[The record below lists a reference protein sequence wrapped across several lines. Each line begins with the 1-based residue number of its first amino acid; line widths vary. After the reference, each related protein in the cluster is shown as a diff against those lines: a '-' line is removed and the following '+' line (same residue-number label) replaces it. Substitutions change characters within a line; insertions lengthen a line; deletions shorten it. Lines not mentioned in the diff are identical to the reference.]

1 VRSEA
6 KLAVQTARMQSTG
19 RWQPDPRSKR
29 AQTEIPL
36 SAPVCQNAVPWPT
49 LIDVGLS
56 PLAILAIIAAGL
68 VAGMANA
75 IVGSGSLLTFP
86 TLLALGF
93 SPIVANVSNTV
104 GLVFGS
110 ISAVTGQRPELAGQ
124 RRRTAMLAIPA
135 VAGGLL
141 GAVLLLALPQSVFH
155 QVVPVLVLLAVV
167 LVIVQPRLST
177 YLAWHGASDG
187 NSWGLRA
194 GVFLTAI
201 YGGYFGAAQGVMFIG
216 LLGVFIKDEVQRL
229 NALKNVLAVLVN
241 GIAAIVF
248 VLLAHVAWVAVAL
261 IAVSS
266 IAGGQLGAVVARRLP
281 PNALRAVIV
290 IAGLA
295 AVVKLMM

>member
-1 VRSEA
+1 
-6 KLAVQTARMQSTG
+6 
-19 RWQPDPRSKR
+19 
-29 AQTEIPL
+29 
-36 SAPVCQNAVPWPT
+36 

-56 PLAILAIIAAGL
+56 PLAILAILAAGL

-135 VAGGLL
+135 AAGGLL

>member
-1 VRSEA
+1 
-6 KLAVQTARMQSTG
+6 M
-19 RWQPDPRSKR
+19 
-29 AQTEIPL
+29 
-36 SAPVCQNAVPWPT
+36 
-49 LIDVGLS
+49 IDVGLS
-56 PLAILAIIAAGL
+56 PLAILAILAAGL
-68 VAGMANA
+68 GAGIANA

-86 TLLALGF
+86 TLLAVGF

-110 ISAVTGQRPELAGQ
+110 ISAVTGQKPELVGQ
-124 RRRTAMLAIPA
+124 RKRAATLAVPA
-135 VAGGLL
+135 AAGGLV

-155 QVVPVLVLLAVV
+155 QVVPVLILLAVV
-167 LVIVQPRLST
+167 LVIVQPRLSE

-216 LLGVFIKDEVQRL
+216 VLGMFIKDDVKRL

-248 VLLAHVAWVAVAL
+248 VLLAHLAWVAVAL

-295 AVVKLMM
+295 AVGKLMF

>member
-1 VRSEA
+1 
-6 KLAVQTARMQSTG
+6 
-19 RWQPDPRSKR
+19 
-29 AQTEIPL
+29 
-36 SAPVCQNAVPWPT
+36 
-49 LIDVGLS
+49 LIEVGLS
-56 PLAILAIIAAGL
+56 PLAILAIIAAGF

-86 TLLALGF
+86 TLLAVGF

-110 ISAVTGQRPELAGQ
+110 ISAVAGQRPELVGQ
-124 RRRTAMLAIPA
+124 RRRTALLAIPA
-135 VAGGLL
+135 AAGGLL

-167 LVIVQPRLST
+167 LVIVQPRLSK
-177 YLAWHGASDG
+177 YLASYGGSDG
-187 NSWGLRA
+187 NSWGLRT
-194 GVFLTAI
+194 GVFLTSI

-216 LLGVFIKDEVQRL
+216 LLGVFIKDEVRRL

-241 GIAAIVF
+241 GIAALVF
-248 VLLAHVAWVAVAL
+248 VLLAHVAWVVVAL
-261 IAVSS
+261 IAISS
-266 IAGGQLGAVVARRLP
+266 VAGGQLGAVIARRLP

>member
-1 VRSEA
+1 
-6 KLAVQTARMQSTG
+6 M
-19 RWQPDPRSKR
+19 
-29 AQTEIPL
+29 
-36 SAPVCQNAVPWPT
+36 
-49 LIDVGLS
+49 
-56 PLAILAIIAAGL
+56 AAGFG
-68 VAGMANA
+68 AGVVNA

-86 TLLALGF
+86 TLLAVGF
-93 SPIVANVSNTV
+93 SPVVANVSNTV
-104 GLVFGS
+104 GLVFGA
-110 ISAVTGQRPELAGQ
+110 ISAVLGQRPELAGQ
-124 RRRTAMLAIPA
+124 RKRAATLAIPA
-135 VAGGLL
+135 AAGGLL
-141 GAVLLLALPQSVFH
+141 GAILLLALPQSVFH

-167 LVIVQPRLST
+167 LAIIQPRLSA
-177 YLAWHGASDG
+177 YLAWHGESDG
-187 NSWGLRA
+187 DSWGLRV

-266 IAGGQLGAVVARRLP
+266 VAGGQLGAVVARRLP

-295 AVVKLMM
+295 AVVKLIF

>member
-1 VRSEA
+1 LS
-6 KLAVQTARMQSTG
+6 
-19 RWQPDPRSKR
+19 DP
-29 AQTEIPL
+29 
-36 SAPVCQNAVPWPT
+36 
-49 LIDVGLS
+49 
-56 PLAILAIIAAGL
+56 
-68 VAGMANA
+68 
-75 IVGSGSLLTFP
+75 GSLLTFP
-86 TLLALGF
+86 TLLAVGF

-135 VAGGLL
+135 AAGGLL

-167 LVIVQPRLST
+167 LVIVHAPT
-177 YLAWHGASDG
+177 FDIFGLARSERWQLLGTSGGRVLDP
-187 NSWGLRA
+187 L
-194 GVFLTAI
+194 FT
-201 YGGYFGAAQGVMFIG
+201 GGYSGAAQGVMFIG

-295 AVVKLMM
+295 AVVKLML